1 MDSLPALRSERH
13 PEGGRT
19 MTDEWADEVGT
30 AFTNPMASG
39 GQISTF
45 VDPYG
50 TFVDEFGARQKIAPL
65 GILDERSE
73 HYGDPKPNHDRIA
86 ALWSAWVGVP
96 VTAHDVAVMM
106 VMVKLSRCKVAPSYG
121 DNYVDA
127 HGYLDIAQ
135 EMAK

>member
-1 MDSLPALRSERH
+1 
-13 PEGGRT
+13 

-30 AFTNPMASG
+30 AFTNP
-39 GQISTF
+39 
-45 VDPYG
+45 
-50 TFVDEFGARQKIAPL
+50 
-65 GILDERSE
+65 GIVAQRATY
-73 HYGDPKPNHDRIA
+73 YGDPRPNHDRIA
-86 ALWSAWVGVP
+86 GFWSAWLGVP
-96 VTAHDVAVMM
+96 VTAHDVAAMM